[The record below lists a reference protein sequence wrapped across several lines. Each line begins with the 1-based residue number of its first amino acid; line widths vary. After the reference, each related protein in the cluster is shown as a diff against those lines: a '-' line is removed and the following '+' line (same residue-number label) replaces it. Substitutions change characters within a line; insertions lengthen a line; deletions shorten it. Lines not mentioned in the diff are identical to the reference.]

1 MDVISRQL
9 LGIHSE
15 SIRLDIVGRKSKM
28 DKNKEILEE
37 LKQYMSG
44 DALMI
49 TAIFPE
55 REGAPVLGCAGKR
68 ISGLM

>member
-49 TAIFPE
+49 TAIFP
-55 REGAPVLGCAGKR
+55 
-68 ISGLM
+68 